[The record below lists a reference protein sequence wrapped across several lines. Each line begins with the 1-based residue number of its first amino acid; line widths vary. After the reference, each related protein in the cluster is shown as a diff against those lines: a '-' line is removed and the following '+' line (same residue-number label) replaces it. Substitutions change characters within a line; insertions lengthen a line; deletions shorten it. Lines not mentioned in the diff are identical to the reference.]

1 MFFPY
6 RDDNP
11 PIIVPYVTYAILGIN
26 SVAFLV
32 QLASPPEFTYQFA
45 IIPRM
50 ASVDLGHYGL
60 TLFTSMFL
68 HGGFAHIGGNMLYLW
83 IFADNIE
90 GILGHARFIFFYL
103 LSGLAAGLLQT
114 VIDPAST
121 VPVIGASGAI
131 AGVLGAYMIT
141 FPRARVH
148 ALVFLFWYITTVRIP
163 AVYVLGFWFLIQV
176 TSGLTM
182 LGINTT
188 GGVAWFAHIGGFVT
202 GIALVRLLT
211 AIRIERV

>member
-11 PIIVPYVTYAILGIN
+11 RVIVPYVTYTILGIN
-26 SVAFLV
+26 IAAFLL
-32 QLASPPEFTYQFA
+32 QLATPPEVTYRFA
-45 IIPRM
+45 IIPKM
-50 ASVDLGHYGL
+50 ASVDPGHYGL

-68 HGGFAHIGGNMLYLW
+68 HGGFPHLAGNMLYLW
-83 IFADNIE
+83 IFSDNVE
-90 GILGHARFIFFYL
+90 GILGHTRFTLFYL
-103 LSGLAAGLLQT
+103 VCGLAAGLLQT
-114 VIDPAST
+114 VIDPGST

-148 ALVFLFWYITTVRIP
+148 ALIFLFWYITTVRIP

-176 TSGLTM
+176 TNGLAM
-182 LGINTT
+182 MGINTT
-188 GGVAWFAHIGGFVT
+188 GGVAWFAHIGGFVA
-202 GIALVRLLT
+202 GIGLVRLLT
-211 AIRIERV
+211 LIRVEKI